1 MNFLGP
7 SLDKIPEGS
16 SLTPADLAKMPNSRF
31 ELVFYYSS
39 KLELSVTLLLS
50 DFHVCRHHGGPHP
63 THARGRPIRIVSTQ
77 RTIQVSLY
85 GVKDLVTKGRISQWC
100 GSGDC
105 CKFYSVACRLL
116 GRH

>member
-39 KLELSVTLLLS
+39 KLELSATLLLS
-50 DFHVCRHHGGPHP
+50 DFHGFVDIME
-63 THARGRPIRIVSTQ
+63 ARTQ
-77 RTIQVSLY
+77 RMHEVGLY
-85 GVKDLVTKGRISQWC
+85 ESSRPREQ
-100 GSGDC
+100 
-105 CKFYSVACRLL
+105 YR
-116 GRH
+116 